1 MSAFIESAHR
11 YARATFSSL
20 RVRNYRLYYLGQVI
34 STSGTFMQSIAQ
46 DWLVL
51 KLSNSGVAL
60 DKAPGAGNTGPGSP
74 STPVKTD
81 VRSGRHSAALG
92 DQPLQL
98 RHLVQHMIHL
108 GQHL

>member
-1 MSAFIESAHR
+1 MSFVDSTRH

-20 RVRNYRLYYLGQVI
+20 RVRNYRLYYIGQII

-60 DKAPGAGNTGPGSP
+60 GAVTALQYLPILLFGSYGGLVADRF
-74 STPVKTD
+74 SKRKIILITQAT
-81 VRSGRHSAALG
+81 SGLLAL
-92 DQPLQL
+92 L
-98 RHLVQHMIHL
+98 L
-108 GQHL
+108 G